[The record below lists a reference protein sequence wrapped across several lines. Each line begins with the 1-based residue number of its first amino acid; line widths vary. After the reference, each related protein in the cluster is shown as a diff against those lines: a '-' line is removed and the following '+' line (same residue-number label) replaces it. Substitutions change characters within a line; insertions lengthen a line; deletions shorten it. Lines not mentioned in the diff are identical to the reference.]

1 MLTHLRSRSRN
12 LATLRTETTTSPA
25 EHKAFAAELASVQ
38 ALLVVKE
45 TEMGALTSRLASVE
59 EAHSSAIATS
69 AQALEAADS
78 SKQELDNEVADLQKE
93 RDNLIESLQAL
104 ETQLETVTV
113 QHAKELAA
121 SAAAVEQADSS
132 RTQLEATIT
141 GLESSIA
148 TIQQD
153 RNSATA
159 SLAEVSASLASLRA
173 EKDEADRLVLD
184 STTPARLFDDA
195 HVQDLEER
203 LVVAEE
209 HAADLTKQLAE
220 MEEFETLRA
229 DDRQLLETKV
239 EALEQTITEL
249 QDDLEMLD
257 GSSREEIGK
266 AQESLEVER
275 RRVEE
280 AEARMAQVEQD
291 VADREEELVSL
302 TDKNEQLASTIVDL
316 ELSVGRLA
324 ALEADLVAAHTELD
338 ALRTSSEEGSMVAMH
353 EAGEL
358 HRRIAEQETTIEE
371 LGDQVASIEALRLTL
386 LHEQT
391 KAGSLAQD
399 LARVQEEAI
408 AAKDASADRLASLTL
423 RAEQAE
429 EDVHRLRTKL
439 DEATAKLVDSGDLLS
454 QSQADVHH
462 LTAAAAVAAPASPI
476 SPSHTTSF
484 PQVADASILV
494 SRLREERDDLRSRL
508 DFARTEASYRV
519 QALQE
524 RLQETEEAKASE
536 VARVRVEL
544 AEMGAELGAE
554 KEGRMVVERE
564 GREVS
569 RPCCA

>member
-1 MLTHLRSRSRN
+1 
-12 LATLRTETTTSPA
+12 
-25 EHKAFAAELASVQ
+25 
-38 ALLVVKE
+38 
-45 TEMGALTSRLASVE
+45 MGALTSRLASVE

-69 AQALEAADS
+69 AQALKAANFG
-78 SKQELDNEVADLQKE
+78 KQELDNEVADLQKE
-93 RDNLIESLQAL
+93 RDDLVASLQTL
-104 ETQLETVTV
+104 ESQLETVMV
-113 QHAKELAA
+113 QHAEELAA
-121 SAAAVEQADSS
+121 SAAAVEQAEST
-132 RTQLEATIT
+132 RVQLEATIT
-141 GLESSIA
+141 SLESSIA
-148 TIQQD
+148 TIQEE
-153 RNSATA
+153 RKSATV
-159 SLAEVSASLASLRA
+159 SLTEVSATLASLRA

-184 STTPARLFDDA
+184 STTPARTFDDA

-203 LVVAEE
+203 LVAAEE

-229 DDRQLLETKV
+229 DDRQLLEIKV

-280 AEARMAQVEQD
+280 AEARTAQVEQD
-291 VADREEELVSL
+291 VAEREEELVSL
-302 TDKNEQLASTIVDL
+302 TDRNEQLASTIVDL

-338 ALRTSSEEGSMVAMH
+338 ALRTSSEEGSMIAMQ
-353 EAGEL
+353 ESGEL
-358 HRRIAEQETTIEE
+358 HRRIAEQETTIED

-408 AAKDASADRLASLTL
+408 AAKDASADRLASLTS

-429 EDVHRLRTKL
+429 EDVHCLRSKL

-454 QSQADVHH
+454 QSQADLQH
-462 LTAAAAVAAPASPI
+462 LATAAAVAAPASPI

-554 KEGRMVVERE
+554 KEGKMVVERE

-569 RPCCA
+569 RLCCA